1 MTNKQRI
8 QTANTLALAEFLH
21 RLEAGA
27 LIEGKADSTATLV
40 EWLTAE
46 EDAEGV
52 EGND

>member
-46 EDAEGV
+46 EETEG
-52 EGND
+52 GADDD